1 MCMHTCVCVQIFHL
15 SKEEHVENISVM
27 ELEKH
32 HMLPAQPWAEG
43 PTIFWDQS
51 LDLGQK
57 CLGPFIFPLKREW
70 FLPALRVNLSTWK
83 TDYSLPPIHPI
94 SVWIVSQ
101 KGSWSSVISS
111 FTDCFILAINTSS
124 ELKTLYLTPQNFD
137 APLRKLCLE
146 GRPRGP
152 LVSSDAQTHRLTA
165 VHWSSSLEG
174 GLRSM

>member
-1 MCMHTCVCVQIFHL
+1 MHAYVCVCVDISSEQRRACWKYL
-15 SKEEHVENISVM
+15 SDGTREAPYAPCIALGWRSNHFLGLVSWS
-27 ELEKH
+27 
-32 HMLPAQPWAEG
+32 WAEV
-43 PTIFWDQS
+43 
-51 LDLGQK
+51 LRA
-57 CLGPFIFPLKREW
+57 FIFPLKRER